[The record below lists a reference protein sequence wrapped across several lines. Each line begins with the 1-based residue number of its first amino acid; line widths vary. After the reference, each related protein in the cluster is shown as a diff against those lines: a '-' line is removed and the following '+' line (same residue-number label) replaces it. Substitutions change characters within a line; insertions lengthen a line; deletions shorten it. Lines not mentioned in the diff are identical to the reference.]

1 MSEFLPLNLMIA
13 LAGMFFTSYLLHF
26 PLDRYRMPTLLA
38 PLMVGFAFQL
48 LPNAPIFTDLLE
60 TEGFNLLSLLG
71 IVFLL
76 VTVGAQLDLKAILG
90 LGRHILLISVLNVG
104 LSTLFGYLVLT
115 WFGYP
120 PLVSLVVSTALST
133 VAETTIAPILDELG
147 VITSR
152 EASLILCP
160 GVVDDVAEVLLAS
173 VASVIVGAGS
183 STVDPIYMILGFML
197 FLAVALALNRVIL
210 PRLAKYEGNPRD
222 PHLLLLLLSS
232 TLALVAIT
240 QSFRL
245 GVLLGSIVAGLI
257 FQRFLSSCGVEKRT
271 LTILRALSYGFL
283 GPVFFF
289 GIGLSTKLGS
299 IAASISLTALLLAA
313 NFAGKFLSALVAG
326 RLMSMSLK
334 SIIVVGL
341 GLSAKFSMGIIPVQI
356 FFSAGVIDE
365 FVFSSFVAVSAL
377 TTLLIPF
384 SLAYIINRWRGELFA
399 DQGGY
404 MLDR

>member
-1 MSEFLPLNLMIA
+1 MESFIVTLMIA
-13 LAGMFFTSYLLHF
+13 LAGMFFASYLLHF

-38 PLMVGFAFQL
+38 PLLVGFLFQL
-48 LPNAPIFTDLLE
+48 LPNAPVFTGLLD
-60 TEGFNLLSLLG
+60 TEGFSLLSMLG

-76 VTVGAQLDLKAILG
+76 LTVGAQLDLKGILG
-90 LGRHILLISVLNVG
+90 LGRPILLISVLNMG
-104 LSTLFGYLVLT
+104 FSTVFGYVVLT

-120 PLVSLVVSTALST
+120 PLVSLVVSTALAT

-147 VITSR
+147 VITSK

-160 GVVDDVAEVLLAS
+160 GVVDDVAEVILAS
-173 VASVIVGAGS
+173 VASVVVGAGS
-183 STVDPIYMILGFML
+183 ATVDPVFML
-197 FLAVALALNRVIL
+197 VGFVFFLVVALALNRIIL
-210 PRLAKYEGNPRD
+210 PRLAKFEGSPRD

-257 FQRFLSSCGVEKRT
+257 FQRFLSGFGAEKRI

-283 GPVFFF
+283 GPIFFF
-289 GIGLSTKLGS
+289 GIGLGTGLGS
-299 IAASISLTALLLAA
+299 IAASISLTSLLLVA
-313 NFAGKFLSALVAG
+313 NFAGKFLSAFIAG
-326 RLMSMSLK
+326 RLMGLSLK
-334 SIIVVGL
+334 SIVVVGL

-365 FVFSSFVAVSAL
+365 FVFSSFIAVSAI
-377 TTLLIPF
+377 TTILVPF

-399 DQGGY
+399 VQDGCITV
-404 MLDR
+404 

>member
-1 MSEFLPLNLMIA
+1 MSEFLPLTLMIA
-13 LAGMFFTSYLLHF
+13 LAGMFFASYLLHF

-38 PLMVGFAFQL
+38 PLLIGFAFQL
-48 LPNAPIFTDLLE
+48 LPNAPVFTGLLE

-76 VTVGAQLDLKAILG
+76 LTVGAQLDLKAVLS
-90 LGRHILLISVLNVG
+90 LGRYILLISVLNMG

-120 PLVSLVVSTALST
+120 PLISLVVSTALAT

-160 GVVDDVAEVLLAS
+160 GVVDDVVEVLLAS

-183 STVDPIYMILGFML
+183 AAVDPYYMILGFIF
-197 FLAVALALNRVIL
+197 FLAVALALNRIIL
-210 PRLAKYEGNPRD
+210 PRLVKYESSPRD
-222 PHLLLLLLSS
+222 PHLLLLILSS
-232 TLALVAIT
+232 TLVLVAIT

-245 GVLLGSIVAGLI
+245 GVLLGSIVAGLV
-257 FQRFLSSCGVEKRT
+257 FQRFLSRCGAEKRA
-271 LTILRALSYGFL
+271 LTILRTLSYGFL

-289 GIGLSTKLGS
+289 GIGLSTELNS
-299 IAASISLTALLLAA
+299 IAASISLTSLLLAA
-313 NFAGKFLSALVAG
+313 NFAGKFLSALIAG
-326 RLMSMSLK
+326 RLMGMSLK

-365 FVFSSFVAVSAL
+365 FVFSSFIAVSAI
-377 TTLLIPF
+377 TTVLIPF

-399 DQGGY
+399 DQGCI
-404 MLDR
+404 LV